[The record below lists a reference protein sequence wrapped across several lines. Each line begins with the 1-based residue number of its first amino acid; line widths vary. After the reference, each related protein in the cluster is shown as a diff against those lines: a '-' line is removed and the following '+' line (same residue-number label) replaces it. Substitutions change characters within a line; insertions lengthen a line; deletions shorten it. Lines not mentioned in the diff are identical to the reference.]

1 LLFSD
6 GSIDVGL
13 VVMTSC
19 QALWVV
25 QKIAYQSKKTAN
37 LLGIYQTVISPQ
49 EYRHY
54 IDRRELAGACDDFS
68 FCGP

>member
-19 QALWVV
+19 QTLWVV
-25 QKIAYQSKKTAN
+25 QKIAYQGKKTAN
-37 LLGIYQTVISPQ
+37 LLGVYQTVIGPQ

-54 IDRRELAGACDDFS
+54 IN
-68 FCGP
+68 